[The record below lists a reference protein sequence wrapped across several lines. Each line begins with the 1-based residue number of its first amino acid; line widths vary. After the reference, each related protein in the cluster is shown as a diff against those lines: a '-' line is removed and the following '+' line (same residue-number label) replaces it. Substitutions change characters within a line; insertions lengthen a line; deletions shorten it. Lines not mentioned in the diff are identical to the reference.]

1 MRGSFFKGAVVG
13 FVCAVLG
20 GATVALAGSGIN
32 GVFNLGVS
40 NSVDAK
46 TTLTGATA
54 AAQLKVVNTSAAAGA
69 SGLVATSA
77 GSSQTGSFTN
87 SGGGPAGA
95 FVVNAGV
102 APFTVNSTTKVGA
115 LNADQLDGLDSAA
128 LQKRVTGTCVVGTA
142 VRVVNS
148 NGSVSCQAVAGST
161 RTAAVSEDGVL
172 EGGSA
177 TSASRGGT
185 GNYTVTFPS
194 SVSDCVAVAAPGAWH
209 GGQFIIDAVG
219 TTIVPSAGSSVSV
232 YFNTNGGVG
241 IDTDF
246 MLILAC

>member
-1 MRGSFFKGAVVG
+1 MGSSFLKGAVVG

-20 GATVALAGSGIN
+20 GATVALAGSGVG

-46 TTLTGATA
+46 TTLTGSTA
-54 AAQLKVVNTSAAAGA
+54 AAQLKVVNTSAAGGA
-69 SGLVATSA
+69 SGLVAISA

-95 FVVNAGV
+95 FMVNPGV
-102 APFTVNSTTKVGA
+102 APFTVNSQTKVGA
-115 LNADQLDGLDSAA
+115 LNADQLDGLDGNA
-128 LQKRVTGTCVVGTA
+128 LQKRVTGTCAVGTA

-148 NGSVSCQAVAGST
+148 NGSVSCQEVAGST
-161 RTAAVSEDGVL
+161 RTAAVSQFGVL

-177 TSASRGGT
+177 TSASRADT
-185 GNYTVTFPS
+185 GAYTVTFVS
-194 SVSDCVAVAAPGAWH
+194 SVSGCVAAAAPGAWH
-209 GGQFIIDAVG
+209 GGQFIVDAVG
-219 TTIVPSAGSSVSV
+219 TTVVPSAGNSVSV
-232 YFNTNGGVG
+232 FFNNENAVG

>member
-1 MRGSFFKGAVVG
+1 
-13 FVCAVLG
+13 
-20 GATVALAGSGIN
+20 
-32 GVFNLGVS
+32 
-40 NSVDAK
+40 
-46 TTLTGATA
+46 
-54 AAQLKVVNTSAAAGA
+54 VVNTSAAAGA

-87 SGGGPAGA
+87 SGGGPAA
-95 FVVNAGV
+95 SFTVNGGV
-102 APFTVNSTTKVGA
+102 APFTVNSQTKVGA
-115 LNADQLDGLDSAA
+115 LNADQLDGLEGSA
-128 LQKRVTGTCVVGTA
+128 LQKRVTGTCAVGAA

-161 RTAAVSEDGVL
+161 RTAAVSETGVL

-177 TSASRGGT
+177 TGASHGST
-185 GNYTVTFPS
+185 GAYTVTFGS

-209 GGQFIIDAVG
+209 GGQFINDATG
-219 TTIVPSAGSSVSV
+219 TTIMPSAGNAVSV
-232 YFNTNGGVG
+232 FFNHSGGVG